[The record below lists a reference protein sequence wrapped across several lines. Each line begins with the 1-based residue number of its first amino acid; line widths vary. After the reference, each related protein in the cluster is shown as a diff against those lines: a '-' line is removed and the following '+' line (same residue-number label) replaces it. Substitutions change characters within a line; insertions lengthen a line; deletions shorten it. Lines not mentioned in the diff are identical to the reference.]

1 MEEKDFKELLKKW
14 HITSGW
20 DKCEDAVNIIEKT
33 LLEGIKK
40 DMIEAIEK
48 IKTSD
53 DMRRFALSC
62 AKALLKDYER
72 DLDLKCDKKK

>member
-14 HITSGW
+14 NITSGW
-20 DKCEDAVNIIEKT
+20 DKCEDAVEIIEKT

-40 DMIEAIEK
+40 DMIEAINK
-48 IKTSD
+48 IKSSN
-53 DMRRFALSC
+53 DMRQFTLSC

-72 DLDLKCDKKK
+72 DLDLKCEKKK

>member
-14 HITSGW
+14 NITSDW

-40 DMIEAIEK
+40 DLIEAIEK

>member
-14 HITSGW
+14 NITSGW

-33 LLEGIKK
+33 LLEVIKK

-53 DMRRFALSC
+53 DMRRFTLSC
-62 AKALLKDYER
+62 AKSLLKDYER

>member
-14 HITSGW
+14 NITNGW

-53 DMRRFALSC
+53 DMRRFTLSC
-62 AKALLKDYER
+62 AKALLKYYER
-72 DLDLKCDKKK
+72 NLDLKCDKKK